1 MTNTHAL
8 KSGAITR
15 PLFSATRTR
24 LVALFAFV
32 GLSTAGCGGLLNLP
46 GSGPAPD
53 LYDLSPKSTFEDGLP
68 VATYQLVVEE
78 PVASRALDSDRIA
91 IRTSPLELK
100 YYAGARWSDRAPSLV
115 QTLLVESFENSGLI
129 VAVGR
134 QAIGLRGDYDL
145 KLELREF
152 HAEMY
157 GETSTP
163 TVRTRLNVKIIRQ
176 PSASIIASETFERT
190 ADAESDSIP
199 NVVNAFDEALG
210 STMKRVVGWTLK
222 SIDAYE
228 ARKKAEQDA
237 RRTVPLL
244 EGQGLRENEET
255 VPDKLGL

>member
-1 MTNTHAL
+1 MMKTMAPKSVAAMWPLGSAKRIKSAAL
-8 KSGAITR
+8 CTMM
-15 PLFSATRTR
+15 
-24 LVALFAFV
+24 
-32 GLSTAGCGGLLNLP
+32 GLLTAACGSLLNLP
-46 GSGPAPD
+46 GTGPAPD
-53 LYDLSPKSTFEDGLP
+53 LYDLSPKSTFEEGLP
-68 VATYQLVVEE
+68 VASYQLVVEE

-152 HAEMY
+152 HAELY
-157 GETSTP
+157 GDTSTP

-190 ADAESDSIP
+190 AEAESDSIP

-222 SIDAYE
+222 SIEAYE
-228 ARKKAEQDA
+228 NRKKAEQDA
-237 RRTVPLL
+237 RRTVPMI
-244 EGQGLRENEET
+244 EGQGLIESEET

>member
-1 MTNTHAL
+1 MKRTV
-8 KSGAITR
+8 R
-15 PLFSATRTR
+15 PEYVVKTDGSRPRNRSWVLGCMMI
-24 LVALFAFV
+24 FV
-32 GLSTAGCGGLLNLP
+32 GGTLSGCGLLSLP
-46 GSGPAPD
+46 GTGPAPD
-53 LYDLSPKSTFEDGLP
+53 LYDLSPKSTFADGLP
-68 VATYQLVVEE
+68 TASYQLVVEE

-100 YYAGARWSDRAPSLV
+100 YYKGARWSDRAPSLV

-157 GETSTP
+157 QETSTP
-163 TVRTRLNVKIIRQ
+163 TVRTRLNVKIIKQ

-190 ADAESDSIP
+190 ADAGSDAIP
-199 NVVNAFDEALG
+199 EVVNAFDEALG

-222 SIDAYE
+222 SIEAYE
-228 ARKKAEQDA
+228 QRKRAEQDA
-237 RRTVPLL
+237 RRKLPVSGDLDENGDPVG
-244 EGQGLRENEET
+244 ERMGL
-255 VPDKLGL
+255 

>member
-1 MTNTHAL
+1 MMTIRAAQNDCGEETPRRIGARILASGVLVSLAL
-8 KSGAITR
+8 SLG
-15 PLFSATRTR
+15 
-24 LVALFAFV
+24 
-32 GLSTAGCGGLLNLP
+32 GCGLLSLP
-46 GSGPAPD
+46 GTGPAPD
-53 LYDLSPKSTFEDGLP
+53 LYDLSPKSTFDEGLP

-134 QAIGLRGDYDL
+134 QAISLRGDYDL

-152 HAEMY
+152 HAELY
-157 GETSTP
+157 DETPTP
-163 TVRTRLNVKIIRQ
+163 TVRTRLNVKIIKQ

-190 ADAESDSIP
+190 AGADSDRIP
-199 NVVNAFDEALG
+199 DVVNAFDSALG

-222 SIDAYE
+222 SIE
-228 ARKKAEQDA
+228 AFEQRRQAEQDA
-237 RRTVPLL
+237 RRTAPLSDL
-244 EGQGLRENEET
+244 IDDNGNPDGEKIGL
-255 VPDKLGL
+255 